1 MMTAHGTRAVWG
13 ESVADAPLRIPA
25 AGGEGDGGHPPWPRP
40 QPDRRRQ
47 EATLMSE
54 RRYRAGDSVE
64 DICRACK
71 LDRMHTVI
79 VADAEGRPIRV
90 SCGYCDSEHN
100 YRGGP
105 ASAASRPTFAR
116 PASPASYGGQ
126 APARPPEP
134 GLG

>member
-1 MMTAHGTRAVWG
+1 M
-13 ESVADAPLRIPA
+13 
-25 AGGEGDGGHPPWPRP
+25 
-40 QPDRRRQ
+40 DRK
-47 EATLMSE
+47 
-54 RRYRAGDSVE
+54 YRAGDSVE

-126 APARPPEP
+126 APARPSEP
-134 GLG
+134 GLGGQARSREPFPLVSDRERTAPRMSAQQLGDADLELLLRRII